1 MPGGCRRR
9 KKRAVRTPSGYVL
22 RDVIARTWRGWTTRE
37 NADAY
42 ERFLRGSLVPQMRR
56 LDGFRGA
63 HILRRD
69 LADEVEFVTVSMFE
83 SLDAV
88 RAFAGDGYETPVI
101 EPEAERLLAR
111 YERQAVHY
119 DALFER
125 GA

>member
-1 MPGGCRRR
+1 MPGCLPRRR
-9 KKRAVRTPSGYVL
+9 KRVVHTRSGYVHH
-22 RDVIARTWRGWTTRE
+22 DVLARTWRGWTTRE

-42 ERFLRGSLVPQMRR
+42 ERFLRGSLVPQMRC
-56 LDGFRGA
+56 LNGFRGA

-69 LADEVEFVTVSMFE
+69 FADEVEFVTVSMFE

-88 RAFAGDGYETPVI
+88 RAFAGDDYETPVI

-111 YERQAVHY
+111 YERRAVHY
-119 DALFER
+119 DAVFER